1 MRHCRFR
8 HPEYIIEVDDCGK
21 VYTRSRRRVEG
32 SCGKEGL
39 DGFLPGELQDFLVSP
54 PYLEVPKMGYP

>member
-1 MRHCRFR
+1 
-8 HPEYIIEVDDCGK
+8 